1 MADDTRLTVSQAAAA
16 LGVSERTI
24 RRRCTSGK
32 ISAKLVSTES
42 GATWLIPLDALG
54 IRSSEIEPAEPAAPV
69 AATTPAELA
78 RLETDVQQIKA
89 YLAGQINSR
98 EAMREDIGAALRAAL
113 APLQESIEQLTE
125 ENIKLQSELA
135 AQRPQPGRRS
145 WLNLFSRKRL

>member
-1 MADDTRLTVSQAAAA
+1 MSTDSRLTVSQAAAA

-24 RRRCTSGK
+24 RRRCDAGK
-32 ISAKLVSTES
+32 LAGELVSTES

-113 APLQESIEQLTE
+113 APLQESIELLTE
-125 ENIKLQSELA
+125 ENIKLRAELA
-135 AQRPQPGRRS
+135 AQRPQPGRRF
-145 WLNLFSRKRL
+145 WANLLGRK